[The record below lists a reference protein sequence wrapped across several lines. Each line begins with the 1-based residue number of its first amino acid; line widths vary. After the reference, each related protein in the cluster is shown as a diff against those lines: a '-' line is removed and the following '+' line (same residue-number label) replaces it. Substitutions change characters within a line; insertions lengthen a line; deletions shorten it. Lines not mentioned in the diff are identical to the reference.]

1 MTTSGGFIYCR
12 LVALYH
18 ILRSSTGSPASS
30 PDLPASPPRV
40 DLPEADCGAHVD
52 CGHSSIVQP
61 SGSPHPYD
69 NQRSTASSQTCH
81 SGDVIKSHSASVDR
95 SRYRR
100 SVSGCQAGEEAFY
113 LVPAVPWKGLAHR
126 RAFPARIIINPS
138 QT

>member
-1 MTTSGGFIYCR
+1 MTTSGDFIYCR

-69 NQRSTASSQTCH
+69 NQRSTASSQICH

-113 LVPAVPWKGLAHR
+113 LVPATAWKGLAHR